1 MKVGVIGFQGDV
13 AEHMEFLYKLK
24 DEKKRDVDP
33 VLVKSRKMLSEVSAL
48 IIPGG
53 ESTTIYRLIKEY
65 EIYWDVVRRAKNG
78 MPVMGTCAG
87 LIIVSKDS
95 QDPRVRGMGLI
106 DVVIK
111 RNAYGRQANSFYDTL
126 KIRGIGS
133 FVGIFIRAPVIE
145 SASNVEVLATYDGQ
159 PVMVMNQYVLGL
171 TFHPELSGDTR
182 IHEYFLSMV
191 GREGYISTGSR
202 EWYVSGVA

>member
-33 VLVKSRKMLSEVSAL
+33 VLVKSRRMLSEVSAL

-126 KIRGIGS
+126 KIKGIGN
-133 FVGIFIRAPVIE
+133 FVGSDKGAFSCHTTHIPFLAGRAQ
-145 SASNVEVLATYDGQ
+145 LFTD
-159 PVMVMNQYVLGL
+159 
-171 TFHPELSGDTR
+171 
-182 IHEYFLSMV
+182 
-191 GREGYISTGSR
+191 
-202 EWYVSGVA
+202 